1 MIRKAFVMSIN
12 PGAEAE
18 YVRRHSAIWPELKRV
33 FRAHG
38 VTDYSIF
45 LLPGHTRLFALAV
58 VESAAQW
65 AAIAETPEC
74 IRWWQYMADLMPH
87 KNSGEP
93 IVTEL
98 KEVFLLT

>member
-18 YVRRHSAIWPELKRV
+18 YERRHNPIWPELRRV
-33 FRAHG
+33 FKAHG

-45 LLPGHTRLFALAV
+45 VLPGTERLFAYAL
-58 VESAAQW
+58 VESDAQW
-65 AAIAETPEC
+65 AAIADTPEC
-74 IRWWQYMADLMPH
+74 RRWWQYMADLMPH
-87 KNSGEP
+87 KDSGAP

-98 KEVFLLT
+98 KQIFHLT